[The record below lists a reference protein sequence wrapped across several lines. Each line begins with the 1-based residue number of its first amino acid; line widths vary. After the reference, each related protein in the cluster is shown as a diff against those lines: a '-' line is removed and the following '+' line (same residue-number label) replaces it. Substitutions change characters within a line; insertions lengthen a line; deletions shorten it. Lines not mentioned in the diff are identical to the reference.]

1 MLIGLSGYAQSGKDS
16 VAEVLVRD
24 FGFTRVAF
32 ADKIKELLYEMNP
45 IIWADNQFDG
55 YTESRFQQP
64 VDDVGWDEAKQ
75 HDEVRRLLQTLGI
88 GARHV
93 FGEDFWVNQALR
105 PGLPE
110 KVVVTDVR
118 FPNEMQAIWALN
130 GKIWRVERPGI
141 GPVNDHISE
150 HAIKDEPVDL
160 HINNTG
166 TLEDLEKT
174 VHNLMRHVG

>member
-24 FGFTRVAF
+24 FGFVRIAF
-32 ADKIKELLYEMNP
+32 ADKIKELLYEINP
-45 IIWADNQFDG
+45 YFG
-55 YTESRFQQP
+55 YHLKDA
-64 VDDVGWDEAKQ
+64 VDMGAGWDKVKQ
-75 HDEVRRLLQTLGI
+75 NPEVRRLLQTLGV
-88 GARHV
+88 GARTV
-93 FGEDFWVNQALR
+93 FGEDFWVKQAMAQMNDPLR
-105 PGLPE
+105 YDY
-110 KVVVTDVR
+110 VVTDVR

-141 GPVNDHISE
+141 GSVNDHISE

>member
-32 ADKIKELLYEMNP
+32 ADKIKEFLYEMDLLVHGVN
-45 IIWADNQFDG
+45 IQTLVSTW
-55 YTESRFQQP
+55 
-64 VDDVGWDEAKQ
+64 GWDKTKENFW
-75 HDEVRRLLQTLGI
+75 VRRLLQDVGVS
-88 GARHV
+88 ARTV